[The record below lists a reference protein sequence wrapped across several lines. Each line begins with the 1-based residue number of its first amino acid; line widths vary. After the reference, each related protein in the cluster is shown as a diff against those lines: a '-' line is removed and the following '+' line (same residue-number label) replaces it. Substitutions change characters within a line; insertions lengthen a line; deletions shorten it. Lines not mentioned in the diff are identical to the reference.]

1 VCASERFSFLFFS
14 FFVCPPPT
22 VATLL
27 LPIFCCLLTTKEEV
41 KERFPDFNPNLIK
54 VQNRNL
60 ILSTPVWPEGILL
73 VLLLLQQA

>member
-1 VCASERFSFLFFS
+1 VFFW
-14 FFVCPPPT
+14 FCPPPT

-27 LPIFCCLLTTKEEV
+27 LLLLPIFCCLLITKEEV

-73 VLLLLQQA
+73 VLLQQA

>member
-1 VCASERFSFLFFS
+1 VRQSDSLFLCVFFW
-14 FFVCPPPT
+14 FCPPPT

-41 KERFPDFNPNLIK
+41 KERFPDVNPNLIK

-73 VLLLLQQA
+73 VLLQQA

>member
-1 VCASERFSFLFFS
+1 VRQSDSLFFCV
-14 FFVCPPPT
+14 FFWFCPPPT

-27 LPIFCCLLTTKEEV
+27 LLPIFCCLLITKEEV
-41 KERFPDFNPNLIK
+41 KERFPDVNPNLIK

>member
-1 VCASERFSFLFFS
+1 VC

-27 LPIFCCLLTTKEEV
+27 LLPIFCCLLITKEEV
-41 KERFPDFNPNLIK
+41 KERFPDVNPNLIK